1 MDNKQVLY
9 FYTSLTSSIINVLN
23 HNGFLNLVLNDAIM
37 DLDTKNYNEH
47 DKRLYTCMLYGVVE
61 RKIYL
66 DYELN
71 PFIKGVRV
79 KPNIK
84 TILRLGAYGITFLN
98 IANHYLINTLVELTK
113 EIDFR
118 SSKFVNAVLRN
129 YDRNKR
135 LSLESLDDLMKLS
148 VTYSIPVDLIQ
159 YLKKKY
165 PNNYEEIIDYRK
177 KAYNCYRIINFD
189 CKDEIIKYGE
199 ENGMDV
205 LFESNC
211 LLSLSNWSKTLFFQ
225 NKFIIPQDLSS
236 AQVVEF
242 MDPTKEQII
251 LDSCSAPGTK
261 TIQIAEKI
269 EDDGVIIASDISSS
283 RVELVNTIKTLY
295 NHPSIQTL
303 VCDAQTY
310 DYNKEFDIILLDA
323 PCSGLGVMKH
333 KPDLKYRFSISK
345 INELQI
351 VQRNLL
357 NHLSQFVKS
366 KGELIYSTCTITKE
380 ENEDNIKNFINTHS
394 DFSLVCDKLILP
406 SDIQDGFY
414 MAKLKRK

>member
-129 YDRNKR
+129 YDR
-135 LSLESLDDLMKLS
+135 
-148 VTYSIPVDLIQ
+148 
-159 YLKKKY
+159 
-165 PNNYEEIIDYRK
+165 
-177 KAYNCYRIINFD
+177 
-189 CKDEIIKYGE
+189 
-199 ENGMDV
+199 
-205 LFESNC
+205 
-211 LLSLSNWSKTLFFQ
+211 
-225 NKFIIPQDLSS
+225 
-236 AQVVEF
+236 
-242 MDPTKEQII
+242 
-251 LDSCSAPGTK
+251 
-261 TIQIAEKI
+261 KI
-269 EDDGVIIASDISSS
+269 GRAHV
-283 RVELVNTIKTLY
+283 
-295 NHPSIQTL
+295 
-303 VCDAQTY
+303 
-310 DYNKEFDIILLDA
+310 
-323 PCSGLGVMKH
+323 
-333 KPDLKYRFSISK
+333 
-345 INELQI
+345 
-351 VQRNLL
+351 
-357 NHLSQFVKS
+357 
-366 KGELIYSTCTITKE
+366 
-380 ENEDNIKNFINTHS
+380 
-394 DFSLVCDKLILP
+394 
-406 SDIQDGFY
+406 
-414 MAKLKRK
+414 